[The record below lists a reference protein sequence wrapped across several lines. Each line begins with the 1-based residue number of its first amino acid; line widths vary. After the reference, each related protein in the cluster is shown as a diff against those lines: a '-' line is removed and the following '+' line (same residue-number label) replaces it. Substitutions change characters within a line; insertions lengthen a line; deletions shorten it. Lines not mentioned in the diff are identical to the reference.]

1 MAKKKYNV
9 ELSERADLMLLQ
21 HIEFLAQVSISAAR
35 RLIKSSR
42 NVISKLKANPEM
54 YSFADELDVPG
65 IPYKT
70 YRKYIFEK
78 RYKALY
84 LIEGNN
90 VLIDAIIDT
99 RQENKDLYDSKPI
112 N

>member
-1 MAKKKYNV
+1 MAKNKYNV
-9 ELSERADLMLLQ
+9 ELSERAELMLLH
-21 HIEFLAQVSISAAR
+21 HIEFLAQVSISAAK
-35 RLIKSSR
+35 RLIKSSK
-42 NVISKLKANPEM
+42 NLITKLKSNPEM
-54 YSFADELDVPG
+54 YTFADDIDVPG

-90 VLIDAIIDT
+90 VFIDVIIDT
-99 RQENKDLYDSKPI
+99 RQENIDLFT
-112 N
+112 